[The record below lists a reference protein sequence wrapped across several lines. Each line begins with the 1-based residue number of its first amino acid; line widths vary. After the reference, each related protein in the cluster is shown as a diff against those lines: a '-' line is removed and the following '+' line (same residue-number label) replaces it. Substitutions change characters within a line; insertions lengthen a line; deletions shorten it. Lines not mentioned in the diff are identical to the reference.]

1 MLNKLPPDQVGGC
14 GGEFTLPNSDKD
26 VQSEVQEASCQAEEL
41 SDVTGQQEEGI
52 AAESAE
58 EQVEVQQ
65 LLEELAAQKAKAED
79 YFNRLLRLQ
88 ADFENYRKRTQRE
101 KEDYFKYASASLCEQ
116 LLPVIDNFH
125 LALAAKDE
133 DPSNVVKGV
142 EMIYRQLEEILQREG
157 LAPVEA
163 VGQEFDPAKHEAV
176 MQEETQEH
184 PENTVIAELRR
195 GYYLKDRLLR
205 PAMVKVA
212 KPC

>member
-1 MLNKLPPDQVGGC
+1 M
-14 GGEFTLPNSDKD
+14 PNSEMQQDSCRAKD
-26 VQSEVQEASCQAEEL
+26 SNDTSGQQEKGLSAEDAEEQL
-41 SDVTGQQEEGI
+41 NGQKLNSVQQQEEGSPAG
-52 AAESAE
+52 AAG
-58 EQVEVQQ
+58 EQLDVEQ
-65 LLEELAAQKAKAED
+65 LRKELAEQKAKAEE
-79 YFNRLLRLQ
+79 YFNRLVRLQ
-88 ADFENYRKRTQRE
+88 ADFDNYRKRTQRE
-101 KEDYFKYASASLCEQ
+101 KEEYIKYASASLCEQ

-157 LAPVEA
+157 LTPVEA
-163 VGQEFDPAKHEAV
+163 VGQQFDPAKHEAV
-176 MQEETQEH
+176 MQEETREH

>member
-1 MLNKLPPDQVGGC
+1 M
-14 GGEFTLPNSDKD
+14 PNSEKD
-26 VQSEVQEASCQAEEL
+26 IINQEVQEEDSCRDQNDGAAME
-41 SDVTGQQEEGI
+41 QQEEDL
-52 AAESAE
+52 SAE
-58 EQVEVQQ
+58 AVEEQLDVQQ
-65 LLEELAAQKAKAED
+65 LRSELAEQKTKAED
-79 YFNRLLRLQ
+79 YFNRLVRLQ

-101 KEDYFKYASASLCEQ
+101 KEEYFKYASASLCEQ

-125 LALAAKDE
+125 LALAARDE

-157 LAPVEA
+157 LTPIET

-184 PENTVIAELRR
+184 PENMVIAELRR

-212 KPC
+212 KSC

>member
-1 MLNKLPPDQVGGC
+1 M
-14 GGEFTLPNSDKD
+14 SDNDNEKNI
-26 VQSEVQEASCQAEEL
+26 QQEVQEDSCQAKDVS
-41 SDVTGQQEEGI
+41 SDKEHQE
-52 AAESAE
+52 ADLTAEAVE
-58 EQVEVQQ
+58 EQPDEVQQ
-65 LLEELAAQKAKAED
+65 LRSELAEQKAKADD
-79 YFNRLLRLQ
+79 YFNRLVRLQ

-101 KEDYFKYASASLCEQ
+101 KEEYFKYAASALCEQ

-133 DPSNVVKGV
+133 DPANVVKGV
-142 EMIYRQLEEILQREG
+142 EMIYRQLEEVLQREG
-157 LAPVEA
+157 LTPVET

-212 KPC
+212 KSC

>member
-1 MLNKLPPDQVGGC
+1 M
-14 GGEFTLPNSDKD
+14 PNSEKD
-26 VQSEVQEASCQAEEL
+26 IINQEVQEEDSCQDQNDGAAME
-41 SDVTGQQEEGI
+41 QQEEDL
-52 AAESAE
+52 SAE
-58 EQVEVQQ
+58 AVEEQLDVQQ
-65 LLEELAAQKAKAED
+65 LRSELAEEKAKAED
-79 YFNRLLRLQ
+79 YFNRLVRLQ

-101 KEDYFKYASASLCEQ
+101 KEEYFKYASASLCEQ

-125 LALAAKDE
+125 LALAARDE

-157 LAPVEA
+157 LTPIET

-184 PENTVIAELRR
+184 PENMVIAELRR

-212 KPC
+212 KSC